1 MLDDVRHWPPLCHA
15 LGLDDLIDDPRFAD
29 SDSRRANA
37 EDLHARFTAA
47 IGSRPRA
54 ETVTA
59 LAAEDTLFSTMASPL
74 EVIDDPQVV
83 ANGYL
88 VQHPTEARARLAA
101 APMQFDDEITEVK
114 RGAPGLSEHT
124 EEVLAEIGCSEAEI
138 DAMRAVGAIASTSS
152 LSP

>member
-1 MLDDVRHWPPLCHA
+1 MLNMLDDVRHWPPLCRA
-15 LGLDDLIDDPRFAD
+15 LGLDDLVDDPRFAD
-29 SDSRRANA
+29 SDQRRANA
-37 EDLHARFTAA
+37 EELHSRFTKA
-47 IGSRPRA
+47 IGSRSRA

-101 APMQFDDEITEVK
+101 APMQFDDEITEVR

-124 EEVLAEIGCSEAEI
+124 AEVLGEIGYS
-138 DAMRAVGAIASTSS
+138 DADVDALRSAGAIA
-152 LSP
+152 